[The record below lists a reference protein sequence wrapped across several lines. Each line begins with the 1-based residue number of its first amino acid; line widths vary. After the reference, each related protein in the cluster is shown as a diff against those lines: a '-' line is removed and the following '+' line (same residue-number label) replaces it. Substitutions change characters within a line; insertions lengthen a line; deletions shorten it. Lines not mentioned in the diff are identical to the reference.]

1 MSPGSVTEILH
12 FFIGRYS
19 KEMQVSEGGG
29 LTEEQENTK
38 VLEMDFSEAIQMMQ
52 NNEIKDAETIIL
64 LQYAQLNRL
73 L

>member
-1 MSPGSVTEILH
+1 
-12 FFIGRYS
+12 
-19 KEMQVSEGGG
+19 MQVSEGGG